1 MNVKVVIKPLQ
12 LGRVTMM
19 LLICLMTLA
28 IACVS
33 YEIGIHLSDEAEG
46 IIVLAMIACVIFGFL
61 SLIFL
66 PWYLKS
72 AMLVILLLS
81 KRYVP
86 TSISRQ

>member
-46 IIVLAMIACVIFGFL
+46 IIILAMIACVICGFL

-72 AMLVILLLS
+72 AILVVLLLS
-81 KRYVP
+81 KRYFP
-86 TSISRQ
+86 TSVSRQ

>member
-12 LGRVTMM
+12 PGRVTMM

-46 IIVLAMIACVIFGFL
+46 IIILAMIACIIFGLL
-61 SLIFL
+61 SLFFL

-81 KRYVP
+81 KLFFP
-86 TSISRQ
+86 TSAIRQ